1 MKRIKQIALV
11 LAMLLTLTA
20 CNSVNVTEV
29 AKIGDSAMYKSEF
42 MYYLQS
48 GKGEASQK
56 AQAAGQTLE
65 NDKDWKTVMIDG
77 VTAAQYAK
85 DRAEKSVK
93 TMLVAEAKGREAGY
107 VMTEADLQEVASQ
120 KEQIIQQLGGRY
132 SYEQALSEIGIET
145 AALDGII
152 GRSVYANAYLASIS
166 GEADF
171 MNPSEEEIQKKYED
185 EYVFVRHILIS
196 NQTPS
201 AAELEEAMLSEEQDA
216 PMSTLTDPVEYDNM
230 ARKEAEEILAKL
242 EEGADF
248 VALMNEHSDDSRD
261 ENGALMS
268 DGYVMT
274 DNGQMVP
281 EFEKA
286 AMALSEG
293 EYTKELVET
302 DYGYH
307 ILMRYAL
314 PKRGEDYEN
323 GISSAK
329 AEITSEKLEKQI
341 DAWGEELGFIINQK
355 YIDKLKI
362 QAK

>member
-1 MKRIKQIALV
+1 MKRVKQLALL

-29 AKIGDSAMYKSEF
+29 AKIGDSVMYKSEF

-48 GKGEASQK
+48 GKGEATQK
-56 AQAAGQTLE
+56 AQNMGLTLE
-65 NDKDWKTVMIDG
+65 SDKDWKTVMIDG

-85 DRAEKSVK
+85 NMAEKSVK
-93 TMLVAEAKGREAGY
+93 TMLVSEAKGKEAGY

-132 SYEQALSEIGIET
+132 SYEQTLSEIGIET
-145 AALDGII
+145 EALDGII
-152 GRSVYANAYLASIS
+152 ERSVYANAYLASIS

-171 MNPSEEEIQKKYED
+171 MNPSEEEIQKKYEED
-185 EYVFVRHILIS
+185 YVYVRHILIS
-196 NQTPS
+196 NQMPS
-201 AAELEEAMLSEEQDA
+201 DAEIEETLLTGEQEL
-216 PMSTLTDPVEYDNM
+216 PMSDLSDPEYYDNE
-230 ARKEAEEILAKL
+230 ARTKAEEILAKL
-242 EEGADF
+242 GEGADF

-293 EYTKELVET
+293 EYTKELVKT

-314 PKRGEDYEN
+314 PTSGENYES
-323 GISSAK
+323 GIQSATT
-329 AEITSEKLEKQI
+329 EITSEKLESQI
-341 DAWGEELGFIINQK
+341 NAWAEELGFIINQK
-355 YIDKLKI
+355 YVDKLKI